1 MKTIKVGGMS
11 CGHCTASVQKVLE
24 GFPEIGRVE
33 VSLEKGE
40 ASFEEKRPVDPSKVK
55 EAIRKIGFEAN

>member
-33 VSLEKGE
+33 VSLQKGE
-40 ASFEEKRPVDPSKVK
+40 ASFEELQPVDMDKVR
-55 EAIRKIGFEAN
+55 EAVRKIGFKAE